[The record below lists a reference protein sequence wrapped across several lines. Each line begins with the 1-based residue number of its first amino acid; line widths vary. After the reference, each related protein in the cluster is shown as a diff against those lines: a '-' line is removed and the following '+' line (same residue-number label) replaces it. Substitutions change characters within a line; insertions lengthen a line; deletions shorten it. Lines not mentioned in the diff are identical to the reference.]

1 MNEPFFTVTAKDKTA
16 NYARFEIEPLPQG
29 YGSTLGNSLRRILL
43 SSIPGT
49 AIARVKIKG
58 AKHQFSTLKG
68 LREDIVELILNLKKV
83 NFNLEGEQE
92 AKLTL
97 EKKGVG
103 EVTAKDIILPAE
115 VSVSNPDEYI
125 ASVTDKN
132 TKLEMTIWIEQGMGY
147 MPSED
152 RTTSEMG
159 TIPVDSLYSPVRRVN
174 FSIQETRVGRAT
186 NFDKL
191 VLDVWTNGAIDPE
204 TALTHASKTLVSYF
218 QHLYNPQEGN
228 NNQPK
233 QSVSTSQTVL
243 KSSVEELELPIR
255 ITNALKKGGFAT
267 LADFEGKSRPDI
279 EKVRN
284 LGVKSID
291 QIQDQLKKKGVNIV
305 S

>member
-1 MNEPFFTVTAKDKTA
+1 MNEPFFTVTAKEKTA
-16 NYARFEIEPLPQG
+16 NYAQFEIEPLPQG

-49 AIARVKIKG
+49 AISKLKIKG

-83 NFNLEGEQE
+83 NFHLEGEQE

-103 EVTAKDIILPAE
+103 EVTAKDITLPAE
-115 VSVSNPDEYI
+115 VTISNPDEYI
-125 ASVTDKN
+125 ASLTDKN
-132 TKLEMTIWIEQGMGY
+132 TKLEMTIWVEQGMGY
-147 MPSED
+147 VPSED
-152 RTTSEMG
+152 RLLSEMG
-159 TIPVDSLYSPVRRVN
+159 SIPVDSLYSPVRRVN
-174 FSIQETRVGRAT
+174 FSVEETRVGRET

-191 VLDVWTNGAIDPE
+191 ILDVWTNGAIDPE
-204 TALTHASKTLVSYF
+204 TALTYASQTLVSYF

-267 LADFEGKSRPDI
+267 LADFEGKSRTDV

-284 LGVKSID
+284 LGAKSID
-291 QIQDQLKKKGVNIV
+291 QIQDQLKKKGVVLV

>member
-1 MNEPFFTVTAKDKTA
+1 MNEPFFTVTAKEKTA
-16 NYARFEIEPLPQG
+16 NYAQFEIEPLPQG

-49 AIARVKIKG
+49 AISKLKIKG

-83 NFNLEGEQE
+83 NFHLEGEQE

-103 EVTAKDIILPAE
+103 EVTAKDITLPAE
-115 VSVSNPDEYI
+115 VTISNPDEYI
-125 ASVTDKN
+125 ASLTDKN
-132 TKLEMTIWIEQGMGY
+132 TKLEMTIWVEQGMGY
-147 MPSED
+147 VPSED
-152 RTTSEMG
+152 RLLSEMG
-159 TIPVDSLYSPVRRVN
+159 SIPVDSLYSPVRRVN
-174 FSIQETRVGRAT
+174 FSVEETRVGRET

-191 VLDVWTNGAIDPE
+191 ILDVWTNGAIDPE
-204 TALTHASKTLVSYF
+204 TALTYASQTLVSYF
-218 QHLYNPQEGN
+218 QHMYNPQEGN

-267 LADFEGKSRPDI
+267 LADFEGKSRTDV

-284 LGVKSID
+284 LGAKSID
-291 QIQDQLKKKGVNIV
+291 QIQDQLKKKGVVLV